1 MINPATTFAISRFL
15 RVNFDRGVK
24 FHQKLFFGKISF
36 SKRRDQ
42 IDLVAGQVVVVE
54 KSEEGLSQ
62 QKQKKKKIQKN
73 FCKDSF

>member
-54 KSEEGLSQ
+54 KSERAVAT
-62 QKQKKKKIQKN
+62 KAKKKIQKN